1 MTISISSAPSPRA
14 KAVSATFT
22 SVKVCEVG
30 KPPDTAAIFTEDTS
44 RLARTVPAKLGYT
57 QIAATLGISRMLLFE
72 IVHSF
77 GKLSNRIGIILCM
90 QRSQI
95 DTAEQ
100 KLIYIGSTVRLPNY
114 PARSFLRPLP
124 LVHCLNRFYTDST
137 FRSYLSIFC

>member
-57 QIAATLGISRMLLFE
+57 QIAATLGISGCSSSK
-72 IVHSF
+72 SF
-77 GKLSNRIGIILCM
+77 TRLVNLVIESVLSSVCNEV
-90 QRSQI
+90 RSIQLNKTDI
-95 DTAEQ
+95 HRE
-100 KLIYIGSTVRLPNY
+100 YCSLPNY

-124 LVHCLNRFYTDST
+124 LVHRLNRFYTDST
-137 FRSYLSIFC
+137 FLRIYPFLLI

>member
-57 QIAATLGISRMLLFE
+57 QIAATLGISGCSSSK
-72 IVHSF
+72 SF
-77 GKLSNRIGIILCM
+77 TRLVNLVIESVLSSVCNEV
-90 QRSQI
+90 RSIQ
-95 DTAEQ
+95 
-100 KLIYIGSTVRLPNY
+100 
-114 PARSFLRPLP
+114 
-124 LVHCLNRFYTDST
+124 LNKN
-137 FRSYLSIFC
+137 

>member
-57 QIAATLGISRMLLFE
+57 QIAATLGISGCSSSKSFTRLVNLVIESVLSSVCNEVRSIQLNKNLYTSGVLF
-72 IVHSF
+72 VA
-77 GKLSNRIGIILCM
+77 KLSHTIF
-90 QRSQI
+90 S
-95 DTAEQ
+95 TADATCASS
-100 KLIYIGSTVRLPNY
+100 KSVLYRLNI
-114 PARSFLRPLP
+114 S
-124 LVHCLNRFYTDST
+124 
-137 FRSYLSIFC
+137 SYLSIFC

>member
-57 QIAATLGISRMLLFE
+57 QIAATLGISGCSSSKSFTRLVNLVIESVLSSVCNEVRSIQLNKNLYTSGVLF
-72 IVHSF
+72 VT
-77 GKLSNRIGIILCM
+77 KLSRTIF
-90 QRSQI
+90 S
-95 DTAEQ
+95 TAAATCASS
-100 KLIYIGSTVRLPNY
+100 KSVLYRLNI
-114 PARSFLRPLP
+114 S
-124 LVHCLNRFYTDST
+124 
-137 FRSYLSIFC
+137 SYLSIFC